1 MDGIIPGGLKT
12 GGGVK
17 TGGGLKVGFYGSA
30 ERAKIERL

>member
-12 GGGVK
+12 GGGIK
-17 TGGGLKVGFYGSA
+17 NRGGLKVGFYGSA